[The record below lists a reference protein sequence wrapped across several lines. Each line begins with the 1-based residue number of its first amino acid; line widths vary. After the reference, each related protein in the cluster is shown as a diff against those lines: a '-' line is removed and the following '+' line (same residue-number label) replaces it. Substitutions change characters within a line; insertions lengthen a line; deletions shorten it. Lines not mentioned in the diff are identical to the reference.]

1 MSQTSEHSEGFES
14 LHPRAVLGMR
24 AGACLGGLA
33 FSLLPVLVLWIIL
46 RANELAPDARW
57 PLALLALA
65 AAGLALSLGWRYA
78 GLRFARTRFRLD
90 EQGLEIHRGVW
101 WRSRL
106 RVLRSRVQHTDVH
119 QGPLDR
125 RWGLADLT
133 VFTAGTESA
142 AIRLAGLPAERALA
156 LRDALLQGH
165 DRQL

>member
-1 MSQTSEHSEGFES
+1 MSAESNELDSFEA
-14 LHPRAVLGMR
+14 LHPRAILGMR
-24 AGACLGGLA
+24 MTACLVGMGFGLV
-33 FSLLPVLVLWIIL
+33 PVLALWIVL
-46 RANELAPDARW
+46 RANEWVPDERW
-57 PLALLALA
+57 MLGLLALA
-65 AAGLALSLGWRYA
+65 VGALAVMLGWRYA
-78 GLRFARTRFRLD
+78 ALRFARTRYRLD
-90 EQGLEIHRGVW
+90 ARGLEIRRGVW
-101 WRSRL
+101 WRSRI